1 MNYLILITGLPATG
15 KTSFARYLSR
25 KMEIPMASK
34 DIIKEHLF
42 DTVGFKNRNEKVALG
57 IAAMDIMYHFAEI
70 QLELGKPVILE
81 NNFENISRPGLLKII
96 EKYNCKTIT
105 IRFHADMQILSERF
119 LVRDRSPERHR
130 GHVINTR
137 YPEDKDPVL
146 IEIQPINIDKYYSAM
161 KQRGM
166 EDFSVGGME
175 ITVDSTDF
183 SKVSYNAIYEEI
195 KMVVDSNP

>member
-1 MNYLILITGLPATG
+1 
-15 KTSFARYLSR
+15 
-25 KMEIPMASK
+25 MASK